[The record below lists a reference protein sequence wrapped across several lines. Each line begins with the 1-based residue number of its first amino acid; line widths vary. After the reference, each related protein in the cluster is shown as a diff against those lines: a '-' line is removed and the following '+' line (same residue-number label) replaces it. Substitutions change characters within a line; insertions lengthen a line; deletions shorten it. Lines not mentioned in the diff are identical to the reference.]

1 MLSID
6 ELIIIYINLNNQINK
21 RVIHIVSYYSFI
33 NWIVFKLINFDTIII
48 RVVFELT
55 SVIVYLYIDINT

>member
-48 RVVFELT
+48 ELT